1 MTRDTGRARWESWGE
16 VGEETVR
23 GWGWKKARG
32 EGSGAARARDEGRGG
47 AVVGGWDVWSGGS
60 ACVRRMVR
68 LTMCAVCDDSLV
80 GDARDEEASGDA

>member
-1 MTRDTGRARWESWGE
+1 MTRDIGRARWESWGE

-23 GWGWKKARG
+23 GWGWKRRADRAR
-32 EGSGAARARDEGRGG
+32 ARRARDEGRGG
-47 AVVGGWDVWSGGS
+47 AVGGGNDVWSGG

-68 LTMCAVCDDSLV
+68 LTIGAVCDDSLV